1 DRADAIV
8 VAVRRRDV
16 AVVVAARVE
25 VVVVPIDSRV
35 PQRER
40 VVVGEQAEAGADLE
54 RQLLLDLTDRGRDLP
69 QLALARAPA
78 TRDDAVRAGTASPGL
93 ACTVEQDVAGEQLI
107 LRDGRGRDDRLRAI
121 AAVLGTDPAL
131 RVDQ

>member
-1 DRADAIV
+1 
-8 VAVRRRDV
+8 
-16 AVVVAARVE
+16 
-25 VVVVPIDSRV
+25 
-35 PQRER
+35 
-40 VVVGEQAEAGADLE
+40 
-54 RQLLLDLTDRGRDLP
+54 DRGRDLP

-93 ACTVEQDVAGEQLI
+93 ACTVEQDVAGEQLV

-131 RVDQ
+131 RVDQHVELHLATEVRAPNAESRVQHLQELIVVCGQDGARLAAG